1 MKIGII
7 GAMEEEVKV
16 IKQTLKNPQGWTRA
30 GILFHQGTIENHEV
44 ILVQSG
50 IGKVQSAITATLLIH
65 EFKVEAIIN
74 TGSAGGIGS
83 NLSVGDVVLSEKT
96 AYFDVDVTGFNYDY
110 GQLPGQPLYFKAS
123 KYLLFS
129 MQQAAEKMNYS
140 VNSGL
145 IVTGDS
151 FVNNPDKI
159 TYIKKHFPNAL
170 AIEMEGAAI
179 AQVAHQ
185 FGIGCLIVRAISDTA
200 DEKATINFNKFIIKA
215 GEKSAKMV
223 LKFLEV
229 LE

>member
-16 IKQTLKNPQGWTRA
+16 IKQALKNPQGWTRA
-30 GILFHQGTIENHEV
+30 GVIFHQGLIGNHEIV
-44 ILVQSG
+44 LVQSG
-50 IGKVQSAITATLLIH
+50 IGKVHSAITATLLIH
-65 EFKVEAIIN
+65 EFKLEAIVN
-74 TGSAGGIGS
+74 TGSAGGIGKG
-83 NLSVGDVVLSEKT
+83 LFVGDIVLSEKT

-110 GQLPGQPLYFKAS
+110 GQLPGQPLYFSAS

-129 MQQAAEKMNYS
+129 MQQAAEKMEQTVS
-140 VNSGL
+140 SGL

-151 FVNNPDKI
+151 FVNDPEKI
-159 TYIKKHFPNAL
+159 ADVKKHFPKAL
-170 AIEMEGAAI
+170 ALEMEGAAI
-179 AQVAHQ
+179 SQVAQQ

-200 DEKATINFNKFIIKA
+200 DEHATVSFDEFIIEA